1 MVGLLAQILSLY
13 HTFISFDPPLFF
25 LSHSLFQ
32 TISHLLSYNTVYF
45 PFSITHNIFILRGYC
60 TYKSSYY
67 RSNNLS
73 YLHTFS
79 VPVIS
84 IKLYSQSHTL
94 TLRSSYSHF
103 VCLSLSL
110 SLSLY
115 LSLSH
120 LSFSIRH
127 TLPPPSSAR
136 FLFRLSEP
144 HLKTNWL
151 LAETRQAYFFFQIAS
166 LNNKTVAVGMGMG

>member
-127 TLPPPSSAR
+127 TLPPPLLCTISIPFVRATFEDKLVAGGDKTGL
-136 FLFRLSEP
+136 FLFSDC
-144 HLKTNWL
+144 
-151 LAETRQAYFFFQIAS
+151 FFE
-166 LNNKTVAVGMGMG
+166 